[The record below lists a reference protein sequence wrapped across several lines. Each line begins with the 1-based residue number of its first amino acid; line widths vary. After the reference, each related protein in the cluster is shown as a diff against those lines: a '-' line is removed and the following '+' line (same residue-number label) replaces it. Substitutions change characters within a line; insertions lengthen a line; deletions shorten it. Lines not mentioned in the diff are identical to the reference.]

1 MTEPEVPA
9 YRPLGGS
16 RQREEQAGARPLAQ
30 KRLVLVTGGHR
41 RLGGIISAAFAQ
53 AGYSLAIHGS
63 HDTRLDSHLALTL
76 EDNATEWDGFTV
88 DFADP
93 EGAEELVALVAER
106 FGRPPDVLVNSAAIF
121 GQDRL
126 DSVNAGDLMRHYAV
140 NCAAPTLLTKAFAT
154 VPAGTGD
161 RCIVNIL
168 DQRIDHPHGDQLA
181 YTLSKMALAG
191 LTRLSA
197 STLAPQIRVNAVAP
211 GLTIATPDYDHDQ
224 MERLSTLMPLA
235 RLPQAE
241 EIAQAVLYLAGA
253 SAVTGQTL
261 YIDGGAHLRSY
272 DRDFMH
278 LCR

>member
-211 GLTIATPDYDHDQ
+211 GLTIATPDYDDDQ